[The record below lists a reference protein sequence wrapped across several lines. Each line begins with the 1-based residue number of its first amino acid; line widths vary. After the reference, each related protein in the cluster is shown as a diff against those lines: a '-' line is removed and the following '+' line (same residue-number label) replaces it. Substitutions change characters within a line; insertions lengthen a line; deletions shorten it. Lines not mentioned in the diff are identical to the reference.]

1 MKSRALFLAI
11 SAAAL
16 TAVSLLPGVL
26 CAEPFEAPAFT
37 AVKTITSYD
46 RATGEIAGAEQL
58 LIAVRSDGSR
68 AQVRTRTAPDGT
80 QHEQKTIIDVTARKR
95 LLVDGLTDSLTTYP
109 LSEKA
114 VLHYAVRPVPSCK
127 GADEEAGEMFGFP
140 VRRREREV
148 NDGGDTIHFE
158 EWVAPELNCMVM
170 KRVVRIGEPGGPLRL
185 ASVEEIT
192 TLTRG
197 EPAASMFAL
206 PDRPLTERS
215 PGEVFAE
222 YSRRYGK
229 PVNAGAAAILDRSYQ
244 AHRRQR

>member
-1 MKSRALFLAI
+1 MKTRVLFLTI
-11 SAAAL
+11 SAVAL
-16 TAVSLLPGVL
+16 TAVLPPPGVL
-26 CAEPFEAPAFT
+26 CAEPSEAPAFT
-37 AVKTITSYD
+37 AIRTITSYD
-46 RATGEIAGAEQL
+46 KASGEIARTEQL

-80 QHEQKTIIDVTARKR
+80 QHEQKTIIDVSARKR

-114 VLHYAVRPVPSCK
+114 ALHYAVRPVPSCR

-148 NDGGDTIHFE
+148 NDGRDTIHFE
-158 EWVAPELNCMVM
+158 EWVAPDLNCMVM
-170 KRVVRIGEPGGPLRL
+170 KRVVRIEDRL

-215 PGEVFAE
+215 PGEVLAE
-222 YSRRYGK
+222 FSRRYGK
-229 PVNAGAAAILDRSYQ
+229 RFNPNTAAVLDQ
-244 AHRRQR
+244 AYESHQRQP